1 MRASEKISASALIL
15 SSRNVS
21 VAGSNRVQKREAQ
34 SYLVTGANCLHTV
47 RLEDAEPDARCT
59 AGHAA
64 KAVPRQGQ
72 CVKSYEARCRSS
84 SEWFPAS
91 SLVCFCITCQA
102 FFLSARKPA
111 SAPCA
116 ARISRTAQPPSRTRP
131 QTRTKPHLC
140 PPITGPNPNA
150 PGRSAAP
157 DRNGPTRRKTGFPQ
171 SLHRL
176 FHIFAGF
183 PQWLSFPLTFFE
195 RDRVRSSEQ
204 CVLTAQQGMVWYG
217 WVRYGAPLLLCDITR
232 DEAARR
238 PPATRARTAGD
249 KQCKPL
255 QLLKIS
261 VCDQCYVN
269 RFSCPVSNS
278 VACAAGF
285 TKTRPKAFLARSLRT
300 FPREFCGILPFAVR
314 TKRAALSGGPLP
326 CLRLFSRP
334 CHAGLTCTVQCLTS
348 G

>member
-1 MRASEKISASALIL
+1 MNCKHLSIEARIRKISASALIL
-15 SSRNVS
+15 SSRDVP
-21 VAGSNRVQKREAQ
+21 VAGNNRVQKREAQ
-34 SYLVTGANCLHTV
+34 SCLVTGANCLHTV

-59 AGHAA
+59 AGHTA

-116 ARISRTAQPPSRTRP
+116 ARISRTARPPSRTRP
-131 QTRTKPHLC
+131 QTRTRPHLC

-150 PGRSAAP
+150 PGRSAAS
-157 DRNGPTRRKTGFPQ
+157 DRNGPTRRGSGFPQ

-183 PQWLSFPLTFFE
+183 PQRLSFPLAFFE

-204 CVLTAQQGMVWYG
+204 CVLTAQ
-217 WVRYGAPLLLCDITR
+217 
-232 DEAARR
+232 
-238 PPATRARTAGD
+238 
-249 KQCKPL
+249 
-255 QLLKIS
+255 
-261 VCDQCYVN
+261 
-269 RFSCPVSNS
+269 
-278 VACAAGF
+278 
-285 TKTRPKAFLARSLRT
+285 
-300 FPREFCGILPFAVR
+300 
-314 TKRAALSGGPLP
+314 
-326 CLRLFSRP
+326 
-334 CHAGLTCTVQCLTS
+334 
-348 G
+348 

>member
-1 MRASEKISASALIL
+1 M
-15 SSRNVS
+15 
-21 VAGSNRVQKREAQ
+21 
-34 SYLVTGANCLHTV
+34 

-102 FFLSARKPA
+102 FFLLARKPA

-116 ARISRTAQPPSRTRP
+116 APAPCTAQPPSRTRP

-150 PGRSAAP
+150 PGRKPAP
-157 DRNGPTRRKTGFPQ
+157 DHTGPIRRKTGFPQ

-183 PQWLSFPLTFFE
+183 PQRLSFPLAFFE
-195 RDRVRSSEQ
+195 RDRVRYAYAVRSY
-204 CVLTAQQGMVWYG
+204 CAVRPGLVWYG
-217 WVRYGAPLLLCDITR
+217 WVRYGAPLLLRDITR

-269 RFSCPVSNS
+269 RFSCPVSNP

-300 FPREFCGILPFAVR
+300 FPREFCGILPFAAR
-314 TKRAALSGGPLP
+314 KKSRPFG
-326 CLRLFSRP
+326 RLFAILNPVARP